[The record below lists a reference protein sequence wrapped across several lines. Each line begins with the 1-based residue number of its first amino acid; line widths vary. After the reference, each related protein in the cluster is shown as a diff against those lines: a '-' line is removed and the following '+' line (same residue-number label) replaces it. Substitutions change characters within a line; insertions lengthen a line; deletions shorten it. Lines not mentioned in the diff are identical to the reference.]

1 MKIQNIKVR
10 ILRIQRPIDILY
22 IDIYYLSRMI
32 SKNDT
37 SIYLN
42 KKVFAIIHVYQKV
55 TKFSSSR
62 PTKIRCSLFE
72 ISQVKWPTYS

>member
-22 IDIYYLSRMI
+22 IDIYHLSRMI

-42 KKVFAIIHVYQKV
+42 KKVFARDYSCLSKGH
-55 TKFSSSR
+55 
-62 PTKIRCSLFE
+62 E
-72 ISQVKWPTYS
+72 IFFVKTNQNKMLSF

>member
-10 ILRIQRPIDILY
+10 ILRIQRLIDILY

-42 KKVFAIIHVYQKV
+42 KKMLTIIHVYLCRRLRNFLRQDQPK
-55 TKFSSSR
+55 
-62 PTKIRCSLFE
+62 
-72 ISQVKWPTYS
+72 